1 MIHKMYALYNYIPQD
16 ITESL
21 NNEYGLEMD
30 PNPSLKVITFD
41 FNKVGDKY
49 DFLRSEISDYDSG
62 KNTIDYFYKRS
73 PSNTVS
79 PFLSL
84 LISGNGLQIKAND
97 PLNPKKKVY
106 SSLSKDYKK
115 ILRILQNNVEINPDL
130 KGLLEYFEESSDQII
145 DLLKGH
151 LDDKPKK
158 PYLFTIRIDGLYIG
172 QNPLFDKIKEKLV
185 EDYYK
190 DFYTLNGEK
199 VIGKDL
205 VCSMCLQKKEELWG
219 YVSIYNFYA
228 AKTEYAPIAG
238 GFDKKKAY
246 KNFPVCPECAAKLQK
261 MRPVIDKYFNF
272 KFCDYNYF
280 LIPEIVSKK
289 ENSEVI
295 NSIID
300 IMVNDN
306 YSSTYLKDKIRLGSF
321 TLGKRKKI
329 VDADTKEIFDYL
341 AYTKE
346 SASYTMIFYR
356 ANNAKFEIL
365 MTIEDIFPYQFKKI
379 FEAKE
384 KAENHSIFKNIL
396 DKKKIYDLE
405 FRFDVLNEFF
415 PKPKENNYSN
425 YFLEITRKIFVQQP
439 ISYNFMLQLLMNV
452 IRKEFLNKGK
462 YEDSYKLYTLKAFL
476 ILKFMSYLDIIPT
489 NKELIIM
496 EDKMNEKFQNF
507 FEEHYDF
514 FDSNA
519 KKYIFMLG
527 VLTQNLINI
536 QFVDKNSKP
545 FRKRLNGLKLN
556 KELIQRIFT
565 EVIEKLEEYDKN
577 YYTELEHDIAKL
589 MVKDGIDELSNDEIS
604 FFFTLGMALNQDFK
618 EEKAQVKDQEIEI
631 INNQLGGNHE

>member
-1 MIHKMYALYNYIPQD
+1 
-16 ITESL
+16 
-21 NNEYGLEMD
+21 
-30 PNPSLKVITFD
+30 
-41 FNKVGDKY
+41 
-49 DFLRSEISDYDSG
+49 
-62 KNTIDYFYKRS
+62 
-73 PSNTVS
+73 
-79 PFLSL
+79 
-84 LISGNGLQIKAND
+84 
-97 PLNPKKKVY
+97 
-106 SSLSKDYKK
+106 
-115 ILRILQNNVEINPDL
+115 
-130 KGLLEYFEESSDQII
+130 
-145 DLLKGH
+145 
-151 LDDKPKK
+151 
-158 PYLFTIRIDGLYIG
+158 
-172 QNPLFDKIKEKLV
+172 
-185 EDYYK
+185 
-190 DFYTLNGEK
+190 
-199 VIGKDL
+199 
-205 VCSMCLQKKEELWG
+205 
-219 YVSIYNFYA
+219 
-228 AKTEYAPIAG
+228 
-238 GFDKKKAY
+238 
-246 KNFPVCPECAAKLQK
+246 
-261 MRPVIDKYFNF
+261 
-272 KFCDYNYF
+272 
-280 LIPEIVSKK
+280 
-289 ENSEVI
+289 
-295 NSIID
+295 
-300 IMVNDN
+300 
-306 YSSTYLKDKIRLGSF
+306 
-321 TLGKRKKI
+321 
-329 VDADTKEIFDYL
+329 
-341 AYTKE
+341 
-346 SASYTMIFYR
+346 
-356 ANNAKFEIL
+356 

-577 YYTELEHDIAKL
+577 YYAELEHDIAKL